1 MMTAFGSPSAKPV
14 SGDASPDAPDKPV
27 PPGRRLR
34 TWHAPTATADD
45 QEGWLI
51 TYLDVITLLL
61 VMMVVMLSF
70 AGPIGAKGPGQAD
83 SPDSGTALSVPDIRP
98 KLPLNQN
105 RQASDPLA
113 GLPID
118 TLGKQVEVIVNQD
131 RLSFRISSELLF
143 ASGDA
148 GLVSGASAVLDQ
160 LLPLFDKVP
169 EHTVVVEGHTDNVP
183 IQTER
188 YPSNWELST
197 SRAGAVVRYLVSRG
211 VEPQRLRATGYADTR
226 PLAANDN
233 PSSRAG
239 NRRVELVLEAPKRAP
254 AGQPD

>member
-1 MMTAFGSPSAKPV
+1 MTTLSSPSA
-14 SGDASPDAPDKPV
+14 GTAPDDGQLDAQKKRSS
-27 PPGRRLR
+27 GRRLR
-34 TWHAPTATADD
+34 TWNAGPVVAEE

-61 VMMVVMLSF
+61 VMMVVMLAF
-70 AGPIGAKGPGQAD
+70 AGPIGAKGPGSTDQPA
-83 SPDSGTALSVPDIRP
+83 SLSIPSIRP
-98 KLPLNQN
+98 TLPLQQP
-105 RQASDPLA
+105 RASRDALA
-113 GLPID
+113 GLPVD
-118 TLGKQVEVIVNQD
+118 ALGKQVEVIVNQD
-131 RLSFRISSELLF
+131 KVSFRISSELLF
-143 ASGDA
+143 ASGEA
-148 GLVSGASAVLDQ
+148 NLVSGASAVLDQ

-169 EHTVVVEGHTDNVP
+169 DHTVVVEGHTDNVP

-226 PLAANDN
+226 PLTANDSQN
-233 PSSRAG
+233 GRAA
-239 NRRVELVLEAPKRAP
+239 NRRVELVLEAPALAP